1 MKRNSLISIITIVLF
16 TVMCGTLVSCE
27 NSPKY
32 TPKKLF
38 SYNDVVDEVTEE
50 VYTDIFTD
58 AYQFAEKLA
67 KGVDRYTV
75 EGQMSDY
82 YYQVYGDIRGYQ
94 YVYAGEDDNTSIM
107 VRMGADE
114 SDLNEDI
121 KIINISYSD
130 TDKTTSGDFTLS
142 YTGYFKRDP
151 ASMKVEGKFTLGES
165 KKSIVLSSV
174 VFDNVEYDPDNF
186 NKELKDMLKKAP

>member
-1 MKRNSLISIITIVLF
+1 MNRNSLISIITLVLVIA
-16 TVMCGTLVSCE
+16 TCVTLVSCE
-27 NSPKY
+27 NTPEY

-50 VYTDIFTD
+50 VYTDIFVD
-58 AYQFAEKLA
+58 AFKFAEELA

-75 EGQMSDY
+75 EDQMSDY
-82 YYQVYGDIRGYQ
+82 YYQEYGDIRGYQ
-94 YVYAGEDDNTSIM
+94 YVYAGYDDHNSIM

-130 TDKTTSGDFTLS
+130 TEETTSGDFTLS
-142 YTGYFKRDP
+142 YTGYFKRKP
-151 ASMKVEGKFTLGES
+151 ATMKAEGKFTLGDS

-186 NKELKDMLKKAP
+186 NKELKDMLKNAH